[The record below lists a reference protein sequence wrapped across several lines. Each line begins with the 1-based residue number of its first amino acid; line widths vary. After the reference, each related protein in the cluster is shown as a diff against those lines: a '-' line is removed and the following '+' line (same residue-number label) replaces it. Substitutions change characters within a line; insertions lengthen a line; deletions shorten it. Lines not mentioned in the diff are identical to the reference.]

1 MGVRKLFPRV
11 FAKMFSLSRKGMGDM
26 GKNRNFPIWV
36 RSPLPISPVG
46 TVYMYKV
53 YATSVLMG
61 WTKAPML
68 VEELGIG
75 MRILKEPDI
84 HGDETSASL
93 NRSDVT
99 TKAPRY
105 NSAS

>member
-1 MGVRKLFPRV
+1 VFLQKCFPFHVR
-11 FAKMFSLSRKGMGDM
+11 GWEIW
-26 GKNRNFPIWV
+26 GKTGPIWV